1 MNYVMIIM
9 YYWQF
14 ILVLFKYI
22 DIVFYNIFF
31 FFNELYIVR
40 LMLYSKNEYII
51 LFDMG
56 NREGLLFEFC
66 SMNIFV
72 FKNVLFDI

>member
-1 MNYVMIIM
+1 
-9 YYWQF
+9 
-14 ILVLFKYI
+14 
-22 DIVFYNIFF
+22 
-31 FFNELYIVR
+31 
-40 LMLYSKNEYII
+40 MLYSKNEYII

-56 NREGLLFEFC
+56 NRDRMLFEFC

>member
-1 MNYVMIIM
+1 
-9 YYWQF
+9 
-14 ILVLFKYI
+14 
-22 DIVFYNIFF
+22 
-31 FFNELYIVR
+31 
-40 LMLYSKNEYII
+40 MLYSKNEYII